1 MRLRVLE
8 DAGRLSVPFT
18 SGLLVGIGETL
29 AERADTIFALRAN
42 ARRYGALQEVIVQNF
57 RAKPDTAMRHTD
69 DLGLEEYRA
78 AIAVTRIVMGPR
90 MRVQAPPNLVS
101 LEECTALL
109 GAGVDD
115 WGGVSPLT
123 PDHVNPE
130 RPWPSLDRLRAVTA
144 ASGLSLEPRLT
155 VHPEYVVGSFG
166 AASPGWTPA
175 SPGTSPPW
183 PGRRPAPASRAPAYA
198 PRAGAGRSPTAA
210 SRASATAPAAPT
222 CTPPSTPRAAPP
234 TAATTSTPSTATG
247 TRSRR

>member
-1 MRLRVLE
+1 MGKLCH
-8 DAGRLSVPFT
+8 
-18 SGLLVGIGETL
+18 TL
-29 AERADTIFALRAN
+29 ARLHLSSASALVLIQKTDNECSLKKEQSTISATGTFPGSWL
-42 ARRYGALQEVIVQNF
+42 
-57 RAKPDTAMRHTD
+57 AKEKLAPRK
-69 DLGLEEYRA
+69 YRA
-78 AIAVTRIVMGPR
+78 AIAVARIVMGPK

-101 LEECTALL
+101 IEECTALL

-144 ASGLSLEPRLT
+144 AAGLALEPRLT

-166 AASPGWTPA
+166 RGEPWLDPRLSGHVAALARLDGPA
-175 SPGTSPPW
+175 GLA
-183 PGRRPAPASRAPAYA
+183 RPDVR

-210 SRASATAPAAPT
+210 SRPSATAPAAPT

-234 TAATTSTPSTATG
+234 TAATTSTPSTAPG